1 MRASQ
6 LALCAALIM
15 PVASAPAWA
24 MEDSMMMK
32 GSTMIVMPDGTTTT
46 MPMMDDKMMGMV
58 KDKMKPM
65 DHAMIMMMGSDGKM
79 YMMEDTTMPDG
90 KMMSDE
96 MMMKKQ

>member
-1 MRASQ
+1 
-6 LALCAALIM
+6 
-15 PVASAPAWA
+15 
-24 MEDSMMMK
+24 
-32 GSTMIVMPDGTTTT
+32 
-46 MPMMDDKMMGMV
+46 
-58 KDKMKPM
+58 M